1 MDDTLMR
8 NASPETA
15 SVSVSRPVSVPVP
28 PTLTRLLWL
37 AVAAVVAVGVAAMLW
52 LAPRVLYADPWR
64 FTQKLLE
71 MPWPSNV
78 LVSDNGHR
86 EILPNLVRHAE
97 LSWLHGNQWLQIGTG
112 VLLALATVW
121 LLARIIKADALAPPV
136 RAAAT
141 LIGALSIFWL
151 GSQRALTHGNES
163 VHAYLI
169 TAALMA
175 GVAVLLRGDRRG
187 AVLAALCGVAATF
200 SFGSGVAVF
209 VGLAAVLVVRRAP
222 LSHWV
227 PLMLG
232 LLVAV
237 GLHLGMGRTGM
248 PSQMALAP
256 LAQLD
261 VLLRWLASPFIY
273 LAWPA
278 LDPAAAQQLPFAPV
292 RNAVHSVASGYQ
304 SLFGPVMTSRWPH
317 LLVGAIG
324 LGGVLGMTR
333 CSWQRGRSA
342 GAGESVAL
350 AMAWFGLAVG
360 GLVALSRWT
369 YFADYPTQLAAP
381 RYVPWSWLFWCGL
394 LLWATVRVGLRRPR
408 PVVWGAL
415 LLALVAVPSTAW
427 MAYLGASMQR
437 VANMTATAAAA
448 GVVDPDQTHGES
460 VPGEVQAALPSLR
473 AHGSAM
479 FAWPE
484 TRYLQGKPTA
494 ATASGVPLS
503 AVSVV
508 AVRNLLGGP
517 AWRVEFAARSPAPRL
532 VLQCAGRP
540 VGLAM
545 PLAGRWVGWA
555 TGPLDAGCLEALQL
569 R

>member
-1 MDDTLMR
+1 MDDHVMR
-8 NASPETA
+8 NASQESPPL
-15 SVSVSRPVSVPVP
+15 PVSQAATPVSP
-28 PTLTRLLWL
+28 ALIRLLWL
-37 AVAAVVAVGVAAMLW
+37 AVAAIIAVGVAAMVW
-52 LAPRVLYADPWR
+52 LSPRVLYADPWR

-71 MPWPSNV
+71 MPWPANV

-97 LSWLHGNQWLQIGTG
+97 LEWLHGNQWLQIGTG
-112 VLLALATVW
+112 AALALATVW
-121 LLARIIKADALAPPV
+121 LLARIIRSDGLAPPV

-141 LIGALSIFWL
+141 VVAALSIFWL
-151 GSQRALTHGNES
+151 GSQRVLTHANES

-169 TAALMA
+169 TVALMA
-175 GVAVLLRGDRRG
+175 GAALLLRGDRRG
-187 AVLAALCGVAATF
+187 AVLAAVCGVAATF

-227 PLMLG
+227 PWIAG

-248 PSQMALAP
+248 PAQMAVAP
-256 LAQLD
+256 LPQLD

-292 RNAVHSVASGYQ
+292 RDVVHAVASSYQ
-304 SLFGPVMTSRWPH
+304 ALFGPVLTSRWPH
-317 LLVGAIG
+317 L
-324 LGGVLGMTR
+324 
-333 CSWQRGRSA
+333 
-342 GAGESVAL
+342 
-350 AMAWFGLAVG
+350 
-360 GLVALSRWT
+360 LVALSRWT

-381 RYVPWSWLFWCGL
+381 RYVPWSWLFWSGL
-394 LLWATVRVGLRRPR
+394 VLWATIRIGLRRPR
-408 PVVWGAL
+408 RAACGAL

-473 AHGSAM
+473 AHGVAM

-484 TRYLQGKPTA
+484 ARYLQGGATTA
-494 ATASGVPLS
+494 TSVAVPIGD
-503 AVSVV
+503 VSLV
-508 AVRNLLGGP
+508 AVRNTLGGS
-517 AWRVEFAARSPAPRL
+517 AWRIDFSAQSNAPRL
-532 VLQCAGRP
+532 VLQCSGRP

-555 TGPLDAGCLEALQL
+555 TGHLDAGCLEALQL

>member
-1 MDDTLMR
+1 MR
-8 NASPETA
+8 NASQESPPLPA
-15 SVSVSRPVSVPVP
+15 SQAATPVSPA
-28 PTLTRLLWL
+28 LIRLLWL
-37 AVAAVVAVGVAAMLW
+37 AVAAIIAVGVAAMVW
-52 LAPRVLYADPWR
+52 LSPRVLYADPWR

-71 MPWPSNV
+71 MPWPANV

-97 LSWLHGNQWLQIGTG
+97 LEWLHGNQWLQIGTG
-112 VLLALATVW
+112 VALALATVW
-121 LLARIIKADALAPPV
+121 LLARIIRSDALAPPV

-141 LIGALSIFWL
+141 VVAALSIFWL
-151 GSQRALTHGNES
+151 GSQRALTHANES

-169 TAALMA
+169 TVALMA
-175 GVAVLLRGDRRG
+175 GAALLLRGDRRG
-187 AVLAALCGVAATF
+187 AVLAAVCGVAATF

-227 PLMLG
+227 PWIAG

-248 PSQMALAP
+248 PAQMAVAP
-256 LAQLD
+256 LPQLD

-292 RNAVHSVASGYQ
+292 RDVVHAVASSYQ
-304 SLFGPVMTSRWPH
+304 ALFGPVLTSRWPH
-317 LLVGAIG
+317 LLIGAAG
-324 LGGVLGMTR
+324 LAALCGMTWR
-333 CSWQRGRSA
+333 TWQRGRSA

-350 AMAWFGLAVG
+350 AMAWFGVAVG

-381 RYVPWSWLFWCGL
+381 RYVPWSWLFWSGL
-394 LLWATVRVGLRRPR
+394 VLWATMRIGLRRPR
-408 PVVWGAL
+408 RAAWGAL

-473 AHGSAM
+473 AHGVAM

-484 TRYLQGKPTA
+484 ARYLQGGATTA
-494 ATASGVPLS
+494 TSVAVPIGD
-503 AVSVV
+503 VSLV
-508 AVRNLLGGP
+508 AVRNALGGS
-517 AWRVEFAARSPAPRL
+517 AWRIDFSAQSNAPRL
-532 VLQCAGRP
+532 VLQCSGRP

-555 TGPLDAGCLEALQL
+555 TGHLDAGCLEALQL

>member
-1 MDDTLMR
+1 MDDHVMR
-8 NASPETA
+8 NASQESPPL
-15 SVSVSRPVSVPVP
+15 PVSQAATPVSP
-28 PTLTRLLWL
+28 ALIRLLWL
-37 AVAAVVAVGVAAMLW
+37 AVAAIIAVGVAAMVW
-52 LAPRVLYADPWR
+52 LSPRVLYADPWR

-71 MPWPSNV
+71 MPWPANV

-86 EILPNLVRHAE
+86 EILPNLVRYAE
-97 LSWLHGNQWLQIGTG
+97 LEWLHGNQWLQIGTG
-112 VLLALATVW
+112 VALALATVW
-121 LLARIIKADALAPPV
+121 LLARIIRSDALAPPV

-141 LIGALSIFWL
+141 VVAALSIFWL
-151 GSQRALTHGNES
+151 GSQRALTHANES

-169 TAALMA
+169 TVALMA
-175 GVAVLLRGDRRG
+175 GAALLLRGDRRG
-187 AVLAALCGVAATF
+187 AVLAAVCGVAATF

-227 PLMLG
+227 PWIAG

-248 PSQMALAP
+248 PAQMAVAP
-256 LAQLD
+256 LPQLD

-292 RNAVHSVASGYQ
+292 RDVVHAVASSYQ
-304 SLFGPVMTSRWPH
+304 ALFGPVLTSRWPH
-317 LLVGAIG
+317 LLIGAAG
-324 LGGVLGMTR
+324 LAALCGMTWR
-333 CSWQRGRSA
+333 TWQRGDSA

-350 AMAWFGLAVG
+350 AMAWFGVAVG

-381 RYVPWSWLFWCGL
+381 RYVPWSWLFWSGL
-394 LLWATVRVGLRRPR
+394 VLWATMRIGLRRPR
-408 PVVWGAL
+408 WAAWGAL

-473 AHGSAM
+473 AHGVAM

-484 TRYLQGKPTA
+484 ARYLQGGATTA
-494 ATASGVPLS
+494 TSVAVPIGD
-503 AVSVV
+503 VSLV
-508 AVRNLLGGP
+508 AVRNTLGGS
-517 AWRVEFAARSPAPRL
+517 AWRIDFSAQSNAPRL
-532 VLQCAGRP
+532 VLQCSGRP

-555 TGPLDAGCLEALQL
+555 TGHLDAGCLEALQL

>member
-1 MDDTLMR
+1 MR
-8 NASPETA
+8 NTRQDAASS
-15 SVSVSRPVSVPVP
+15 SVFPSPAALPSAA
-28 PTLTRLLWL
+28 LTRVLWC
-37 AVAAVVAVGVAAMLW
+37 AVAVVIAVGVAAMAW
-52 LAPRVLYADPWR
+52 LSPRVLYADPWR
-64 FTQKLLE
+64 FTRKLLE

-97 LSWLHGNQWLQIGTG
+97 LAWLHGNQWLQIGTG
-112 VLLALATVW
+112 ALLAMATVW
-121 LLARIIKADALAPPV
+121 LLARIIKTDALAPPV

-141 LIGALSIFWL
+141 LLGALSIFWL
-151 GSQRALTHGNES
+151 GSQRVLTHANES

-169 TAALMA
+169 TVALVA
-175 GVAVLLRGDRRG
+175 GVALLLRGDRRG
-187 AVLAALCGVAATF
+187 AALAAVCGVAATF

-222 LSHWV
+222 LSHGL
-227 PLMLG
+227 PLIVG
-232 LLVAV
+232 LVVAV
-237 GLHLGMGRTGM
+237 ALHLGMGRTGM
-248 PSQMALAP
+248 PSEMVLKP

-292 RNAVHSVASGYQ
+292 RSVAHSIADTYQ

-317 LLVGAIG
+317 LLIGAAGVVG
-324 LGGVLGMTR
+324 LLGMSWRT
-333 CSWQRGRSA
+333 WQRGRTA

-350 AMAWFGLAVG
+350 AMAWFGLSVG
-360 GLVALSRWT
+360 GLVALSRWS

-381 RYVPWSWLFWCGL
+381 RYVAWSWLFWSGL
-394 LLWATVRVGLRRPR
+394 MLWATVRVGLRRPR
-408 PVVWGAL
+408 RVAGIVL
-415 LLALVAVPSTAW
+415 LLALVAVPSTVW
-427 MAYLGASMQR
+427 MAYLGVSMQR

-448 GVVDPDQTHGES
+448 GVIDPDQTHGENL
-460 VPGEVQAALPSLR
+460 PDEVQAALPSLR
-473 AHGSAM
+473 AQGASM

-484 TRYLQGKPTA
+484 SRYLQEPPATSTA
-494 ATASGVPLS
+494 RSVALSEVS
-503 AVSVV
+503 AVPVS
-508 AVRNLLGGP
+508 NLLGGP
-517 AWRVEFAARSPAPRL
+517 AWRVEFSAPSRAPRL
-532 VLQCAGRP
+532 VLQCEGRP

-555 TGPLDAGCLEALQL
+555 TGELDAGCLQALQL

>member
-1 MDDTLMR
+1 MR
-8 NASPETA
+8 NASQESPPL
-15 SVSVSRPVSVPVP
+15 PVSQAATPVSP
-28 PTLTRLLWL
+28 ALIRLLWL
-37 AVAAVVAVGVAAMLW
+37 VVAAIIAVGVAAMVW
-52 LAPRVLYADPWR
+52 LSPRVLYADPWR

-71 MPWPSNV
+71 MPWPANV

-97 LSWLHGNQWLQIGTG
+97 LEWLHGNQWLQIGTG
-112 VLLALATVW
+112 AALALATVW
-121 LLARIIKADALAPPV
+121 LLARIIRSDGLARPV

-141 LIGALSIFWL
+141 VVAALSIFWL
-151 GSQRALTHGNES
+151 GSQRVLTHANES

-169 TAALMA
+169 TVALMA
-175 GVAVLLRGDRRG
+175 GAALLLRGDRRG
-187 AVLAALCGVAATF
+187 AVLAAVCGVAATF

-227 PLMLG
+227 PWIAG

-248 PSQMALAP
+248 PAQMAVAP
-256 LAQLD
+256 LPQLD
-261 VLLRWLASPFIY
+261 VALRWLASPFIY

-292 RNAVHSVASGYQ
+292 RDVVHAVASSYQ
-304 SLFGPVMTSRWPH
+304 ALFGPVLTSRWPH
-317 LLVGAIG
+317 LLIGAAG
-324 LGGVLGMTR
+324 LAALCGMTWR
-333 CSWQRGRSA
+333 TWQRGRSA

-350 AMAWFGLAVG
+350 AMAWFGVAVG

-381 RYVPWSWLFWCGL
+381 RYVPWSWLFWSGL
-394 LLWATVRVGLRRPR
+394 VLWATIRIGLRRPR
-408 PVVWGAL
+408 RAACGAL

-473 AHGSAM
+473 AHGVAM

-484 TRYLQGKPTA
+484 ARYLQGGATTA
-494 ATASGVPLS
+494 TSVAVPIGD
-503 AVSVV
+503 VSLV
-508 AVRNLLGGP
+508 AVRNTLGGS
-517 AWRVEFAARSPAPRL
+517 AWRIDFSAQSNAPRL
-532 VLQCAGRP
+532 VLQCSGRP

-555 TGPLDAGCLEALQL
+555 TGHLDAGCLEALQL

>member
-1 MDDTLMR
+1 MR
-8 NASPETA
+8 TA
-15 SVSVSRPVSVPVP
+15 SQESAPLSAVRPPAAEVSPV
-28 PTLTRLLWL
+28 LTRLLWC
-37 AVAAVVAVGVAAMLW
+37 AVAAVVGVGLAAMAW
-52 LAPRVLYADPWR
+52 LSPRVLYADPWR

-86 EILPNLVRHAE
+86 EILPNLVRYAE
-97 LSWLHGNQWLQIGTG
+97 LCWLNGNQWLQIGTG
-112 VLLALATVW
+112 MALALVTVW
-121 LLARIIKADALAPPV
+121 LLARILKADALAPSV

-141 LIGALSIFWL
+141 LVGVLSIFWL

-169 TAALMA
+169 TVALMA
-175 GVAVLLRGDRRG
+175 GVALLLRGDRRG
-187 AVLAALCGVAATF
+187 AVLAAVCGVAATF

-209 VGLAAVLVVRRAP
+209 VGLAAVLAVRRAP
-222 LSHWV
+222 VSHWL
-227 PLMLG
+227 PLIAG

-248 PSQMALAP
+248 PSKMGLMP

-278 LDPAAAQQLPFAPV
+278 LDPAAAQQLPFAPL
-292 RNAVHSVASGYQ
+292 RSAVHAVASAYQ
-304 SLFGPVMTSRWPH
+304 SQFGPVMTSRWPH
-317 LLVGAIG
+317 LLIGAAGVVG
-324 LGGVLGMTR
+324 LLGM
-333 CSWQRGRSA
+333 SWRSGQRGRSA

-360 GLVALSRWT
+360 GLVALSRWS
-369 YFADYPTQLAAP
+369 YFADFPAQLAAP
-381 RYVPWSWLFWCGL
+381 RYVPWSWLFWSGL
-394 LLWATVRVGLRRPR
+394 LLWTLVRVGPRRPR
-408 PVVWGAL
+408 AVAWAAL
-415 LLALVAVPSTAW
+415 LLAVAALPSTAW

-437 VANMTATAAAA
+437 VADMTATAAAA

-460 VPGEVQAALPSLR
+460 VPAEVQAALPSLR

-484 TRYLQGKPTA
+484 TVYLQEAQTA
-494 ATASGVPLS
+494 TTAVAVPIRD
-503 AVSVV
+503 VSLV
-508 AVRNLLGGP
+508 AVRNTLGGT
-517 AWRVEFAARSPAPRL
+517 AWRIDFAAQSRAPRL
-532 VLQCAGRP
+532 VLHCAGRP

-545 PLAGRWVGWA
+545 PVAGRWVGWA
-555 TGPLDAGCLEALQL
+555 TGDLDAGCLQALQL

>member
-1 MDDTLMR
+1 MR
-8 NASPETA
+8 DAPQVSAPLSASHSHAAP
-15 SVSVSRPVSVPVP
+15 VSRA
-28 PTLTRLLWL
+28 LIRALWC
-37 AVAAVVAVGVAAMLW
+37 AVASIVAVGVAAMLW
-52 LAPRVLYADPWR
+52 LSPRVLYADPWR

-71 MPWPSNV
+71 MPWPGNV

-86 EILPNLVRHAE
+86 EILPNLVRYAE
-97 LSWLHGNQWLQIGTG
+97 LEWLHGNQWLQIGTG
-112 VLLALATVW
+112 VALALATVW
-121 LLARIIKADALAPPV
+121 LLARMIKADPLALPV

-141 LIGALSIFWL
+141 LVATLSIFWL
-151 GSQRALTHGNES
+151 GGQRALTHGNES

-169 TAALMA
+169 TVALMA
-175 GVAVLLRGDRRG
+175 GIALLLRGDRRG
-187 AVLAALCGVAATF
+187 AVLAAVCGVAATF

-209 VGLAAVLVVRRAP
+209 VGLAAVLAVRRAP
-222 LSHWV
+222 LSHWL
-227 PLMLG
+227 PLIAG

-248 PSQMALAP
+248 PSEMSLAP
-256 LAQLD
+256 LTQLD

-278 LDPAAAQQLPFAPV
+278 LDPAAAQQLPFAPL
-292 RNAVHSVASGYQ
+292 RSAVHAVASAYQ
-304 SLFGPVMTSRWPH
+304 SLFGPVLTSRWPH
-317 LLVGAIG
+317 LLLGAA
-324 LGGVLGMTR
+324 GVVVLLGMTWR
-333 CSWQRGRSA
+333 SWQRGRSA
-342 GAGESVAL
+342 GAAESVAV
-350 AMAWFGLAVG
+350 AMAWFGLTVG

-381 RYVPWSWLFWCGL
+381 RYVPWSWLFWSGL
-394 LLWATVRVGLRRPR
+394 MLWTTVRVGRRRPR
-408 PVVWGAL
+408 AVAWAAL

-437 VANMTATAAAA
+437 VANMTATAAAS

-473 AHGSAM
+473 AHGTAM

-484 TRYLQGKPTA
+484 TRYLLGAPTTTA
-494 ATASGVPLS
+494 AS
-503 AVSVV
+503 AVPVSDPSVV
-508 AVRNLLGGP
+508 AVRNTLGGS
-517 AWRVEFAARSPAPRL
+517 AWRIEFTAQSGAQRL
-532 VLQCAGRP
+532 VLQCDDRP

-545 PLAGRWVGWA
+545 PVAGRWVGWA
-555 TGPLDAGCLEALQL
+555 TGELDASCLEALQL

>member
-1 MDDTLMR
+1 MR
-8 NASPETA
+8 NASQESPPL
-15 SVSVSRPVSVPVP
+15 PVSQAATPVSP
-28 PTLTRLLWL
+28 ALIRLLWL
-37 AVAAVVAVGVAAMLW
+37 AVAAIIAVGVAAMVW
-52 LAPRVLYADPWR
+52 LSPRVLYADPWR

-71 MPWPSNV
+71 MPWPANV

-97 LSWLHGNQWLQIGTG
+97 LEWLHGNQWLQIGTG
-112 VLLALATVW
+112 VALALATVW
-121 LLARIIKADALAPPV
+121 LLARIIRSDGLAPPV

-141 LIGALSIFWL
+141 VVAALSIFWL
-151 GSQRALTHGNES
+151 GSQRVLTHANES

-169 TAALMA
+169 TVALMA
-175 GVAVLLRGDRRG
+175 GAALLLRGDRRG
-187 AVLAALCGVAATF
+187 AVLAAVCGVAATF

-227 PLMLG
+227 PWIAG

-248 PSQMALAP
+248 PAQMAVAP
-256 LAQLD
+256 LPQLD

-292 RNAVHSVASGYQ
+292 RDVVHAVASSYQ
-304 SLFGPVMTSRWPH
+304 VLFGPVLTSRWPH
-317 LLVGAIG
+317 LLIGAAG
-324 LGGVLGMTR
+324 LAALCGMTWR
-333 CSWQRGRSA
+333 TWQRGRSA

-350 AMAWFGLAVG
+350 AMAWFGVAVG

-381 RYVPWSWLFWCGL
+381 RYVPWSWLFWSGL
-394 LLWATVRVGLRRPR
+394 VLWATIRIGLRRPR
-408 PVVWGAL
+408 RTACGAL

-437 VANMTATAAAA
+437 VANITATAAAA

-473 AHGSAM
+473 AHGVAM

-484 TRYLQGKPTA
+484 ARYLQGGATTA
-494 ATASGVPLS
+494 TSVAVPIGD
-503 AVSVV
+503 VSLV
-508 AVRNLLGGP
+508 AVRNTLGGS
-517 AWRVEFAARSPAPRL
+517 AWRIDFSAQSNAPRL
-532 VLQCAGRP
+532 VLQCSGRP

-555 TGPLDAGCLEALQL
+555 TGHLDAGCLEALQL